1 MPITQVIFSPN
12 NRGKAITAGHDR
24 TVLEWDPIWGG
35 EPRLVCHHPD
45 WIRCLALSP
54 QGDVIAIGGDAPG
67 IVVKMLADG
76 ETIAELCGHDQPITA
91 LAFTPDGQTLV
102 SAGRDGVVQLWDVAT
117 GESRF
122 AFDWGL
128 GALYSLAVAPDGMT
142 AAVGGADGRIVVWDL
157 DG

>member
-1 MPITQVIFSPN
+1 MPITQVAFSPD
-12 NRGKAITAGHDR
+12 GQELISAGHDR
-24 TVLEWDPIWGG
+24 TVREWDTIWIGG
-35 EPRLVCHHPD
+35 EPRLVCTHPD

-54 QGDVIAIGGDAPG
+54 RGDVMAIGGDAPG
-67 IVVKMLADG
+67 IVVKTLHDG
-76 ETIAELCGHDQPITA
+76 ETVTDLHGHDQPITA
-91 LAFTPDGQTLV
+91 LAFTTDGQTLV
-102 SAGRDGVVQLWDVAT
+102 SAGRDGVVQLWDMAS

-157 DG
+157 E